1 MEKQSIAAITDI
13 TDRLDYGLIYVKED
27 GTIGEYSQVAKEKFG
42 LVVPK
47 GKSHQAGTIE
57 KVI

>member
-57 KVI
+57 